1 MPESLRFALQ
11 GFVVAFSAALLL
23 VPLCMAVA
31 RRLDIVD
38 RPGGRKQ
45 HERVTPL
52 LGGAA
57 VFLSFG
63 LGLWIISRAAE
74 GSSGLD
80 LSAIKQ
86 VLIGGSVL
94 FVIGLIDDVFKDTL
108 GFVPKLLGQIVGVL
122 VITWPRPWAFF
133 EAGAEAREIVYFVF
147 LLLWYL
153 TIVNSFNFSDNMNG
167 LMSGLSV
174 IAFSAS
180 VIYLGSLQSLRTMTV
195 ASLLVGALLGFLP
208 YNFPRARIFLGDA
221 GSMFVG
227 YWMAWVMF
235 DMSKGFMGPGQPAY
249 GIHALV
255 PGVLIMGVPLYDA
268 AFVVVRR
275 WVEKRPLYLG
285 DDRHLSHRLVRG
297 GFTPVEAV
305 VMLWGLGIVLAGV
318 GILASFAVPSFRFV
332 LLGASLLLLVALT
345 RVCMSIERHGSSK

>member
-11 GFVVAFSAALLL
+11 GFGVAFVAALVL
-23 VPLCMAVA
+23 VPVCMAVA
-31 RRLDIVD
+31 RAFGVVD

-45 HERVTPL
+45 HARVTPL

-57 VFLSFG
+57 VFLAFG
-63 LGLWIISRAAE
+63 IGMWVIARGTP
-74 GSSGLD
+74 GSPGLD
-80 LSAIKQ
+80 LSAIRQ
-86 VLIGGSVL
+86 VLIGGTVL
-94 FVIGLIDDVFKDTL
+94 FVIGLIDDVFKDKL

-122 VITWPRPWAFF
+122 VITYPRPWAFLDD
-133 EAGAEAREIVYFVF
+133 GAAVREWVYFIF
-147 LLLWYL
+147 TLLWYL

-180 VIYLGSLQSLRTMTV
+180 VIYLGSLHSLRTMTV
-195 ASLLVGALLGFLP
+195 ASLLVGSLLGFLP

-235 DMSKGFMGPGQPAY
+235 DMSKGFMADGTAAY

-255 PGVLIMGVPLYDA
+255 PSVLIMGVPLYDA
-268 AFVVVRR
+268 AFVVIRR
-275 WVEKRPLYLG
+275 WVDKRPLYLG

-305 VMLWGLGIVLAGV
+305 VMLWGLGIILAGV
-318 GILASFAVPSFRFV
+318 GILAAFAVPSFRYV

-345 RVCMSIERHGSSK
+345 RVCMSIERHGSDR